1 MRLALL
7 RGKVFLLL
15 AVILLVF
22 SGCAWMGKA
31 AGKAQAKVENKI
43 EAMDR
48 SYQEN
53 YEKERNRGKQD
64 SSGEAEKAQT
74 I

>member
-1 MRLALL
+1 MNWL
-7 RGKVFLLL
+7 RMSKVAAWPLL
-15 AVILLVF
+15 AALVLCA

-48 SYQEN
+48 NYNESYD
-53 YEKERNRGKQD
+53 KERARG
-64 SSGEAEKAQT
+64 SSEERNTGTETEE
-74 I
+74 